1 MLSDTDL
8 ERYSRQLMLP
18 DFSIDQQERLAASR
32 VLVVGCGG
40 LGHPLALY
48 LAGAG
53 IGQLVLAD
61 GDCVERSNL
70 PRQLLFGEEHLGM
83 RKAEVLAQR
92 LGGQFPDCGITALPR
107 HLDDASLPEVLA
119 EDAPRIDLIADCS
132 DNYAAR
138 FALNRAAVRMRLPLV
153 SASAVRAEGQL
164 AVFDAQRGTPCYRC
178 VYPDS
183 SGVVAQSCRDSGVLG
198 PVVGV
203 LGTLQ
208 ALEVIKCLT
217 GWGEAL
223 YGTLLYLD
231 LRDASQRRLALER
244 RAGCPDCA
252 G

>member
-1 MLSDTDL
+1 MLSDADL

-18 DFSIDQQERLAASR
+18 DFSIDQQEALAASR

-53 IGQLVLAD
+53 VGQLVLAD
-61 GDCVERSNL
+61 GDRVERSNL
-70 PRQLLFGEEHLGM
+70 PRQLLFSEGDIGAN
-83 RKAEVLAQR
+83 KAEVLARR
-92 LGGQFPDCGITALPR
+92 LAAQFPDCTVTALAQ
-107 HLDDASLPEVLA
+107 HLDAASLASCAPEA
-119 EDAPRIDLIADCS
+119 DLIADCS
-132 DNYAAR
+132 DNYDAR
-138 FALNRAAVRMRLPLV
+138 FALNGAAIREGLPLV

-164 AVFDAQRGTPCYRC
+164 AVFDSTRDTACYRC

-183 SGVVAQSCRDSGVLG
+183 SGDVAQSCRDSGVLG

-223 YGTLLYLD
+223 YDTLLYLD
-231 LRDASQRRLALER
+231 LRDASQRRVAIER
-244 RAGCPDCA
+244 RGDCPDCSPGRA
-252 G
+252 